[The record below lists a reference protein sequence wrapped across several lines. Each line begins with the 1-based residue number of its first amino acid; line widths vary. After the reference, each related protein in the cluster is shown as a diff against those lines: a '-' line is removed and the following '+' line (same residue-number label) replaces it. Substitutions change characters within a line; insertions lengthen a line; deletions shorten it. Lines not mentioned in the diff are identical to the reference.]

1 MHHEDIRRSFQA
13 LANVSDIPY
22 PQYRTNGKDMSV
34 DQIFNM
40 KLGYMWAEHGD
51 GSPTLPRNVRLE
63 WLSEMTNREILTT
76 GNISKIEGATA
87 TNTLSTFELKAL
99 IVMLES
105 FQDAIITWLKEL
117 KNTMKS
123 ATVTEVTFE
132 QPYIEGSINPQ
143 RLAEAIEEALDPK
156 KIIFAQGKLVIHLP
170 VANDLKKAQDD
181 IEKKINGC
189 MRNEL
194 RIQRGSQLAKKEET
208 NV

>member
-1 MHHEDIRRSFQA
+1 MHHEDIRRSFYA
-13 LANVSDIPY
+13 LADVPDLPY
-22 PQYRTNGKDMSV
+22 PQYRTNGRDMSV

-51 GSPTLPRNVRLE
+51 GSLTLPRHVRLE
-63 WLSEMTNREILTT
+63 WLSEMTGREILTT
-76 GNISKIEGATA
+76 GNISKVEGATA
-87 TNTLSTFELKAL
+87 ANTLSIFELKAL

-156 KIIFAQGKLVIHLP
+156 KIIFAQGKLIIHLP